1 MPRGRPRKYAG
12 PLRKG
17 EKSASV
23 RGLTK
28 TEQRQTAQI
37 AKRVVRSSQ
46 EVKQRAWQI
55 NGSQTLAHNVQEIL
69 FGTST
74 NGGLM
79 ELKQQGATAS
89 DHLTTRPHPV
99 EATPKNN
106 PSFIREGDKVKVSSV
121 HLDLCVSPP
130 IDRQGTKL
138 RVLMFWFPVGHSTTW
153 TDLVA
158 SEKMSSTGFNQLL
171 IPLNRNSVCKVFMD
185 RVYTIG
191 QAGAGGSTNNPT
203 TTMIKLRKTFKG
215 GKWIKYK
222 ADKDDQQPDRYD
234 IGMAMVAYNNVA
246 AAQSDNV
253 LFYEYAGNM
262 YFRDS

>member
-23 RGLTK
+23 RGLSK
-28 TEQRQTAQI
+28 TERAQTAQI

-46 EVKQRAWQI
+46 EVHQRAWQI
-55 NGSQTLAHNVQEIL
+55 NGTQTLSHNLQEIL

-79 ELKQQGATAS
+79 ELKQQGAGTTP
-89 DHLTTRPHPV
+89 HLTTRPFPI
-99 EATPKNN
+99 EATPKNT
-106 PSFIREGDKVKVSSV
+106 PGFLREGDKVKVSSV
-121 HLDLCVSPP
+121 HLDLCFTSP
-130 IDRQGTKL
+130 IDRQGVKV
-138 RVLMFWFPVGHSTTW
+138 RILMFWFPVGHSTSW

-158 SEKMSSTGFNQLL
+158 SEDMSTTGFNQLL
-171 IPLNRNSVCKVFMD
+171 VPLNRNSVCKVFMD
-185 RVYTIG
+185 RTYTIG
-191 QAGAGGSTNNPT
+191 APGAGGDGNKPSTQLV
-203 TTMIKLRKTFKG
+203 KLRKTFKG
-215 GKWIKYK
+215 GKWIKYQ
-222 ADKDDQQPDRYD
+222 AGDTAQQPDRYD
-234 IGMAMVAYNNVA
+234 IGMAMVAYSGIGS
-246 AAQSDNV
+246 AQSDNV